1 MTQIADEFYSVDKV
15 RKPIATFNEAVAK
28 IKALKTLDDEATTY
42 IITQQVGF
50 DDKK

>member
-1 MTQIADEFYSVDKV
+1 MTKIADDYFTVDKV
-15 RKPIATFNEAVAK
+15 RKPIATFDDALQKVR
-28 IKALKTLDDEATTY
+28 ALKVLDDESTTY